1 MKLNKTILW
10 TVGGFITVA
19 AIGTLSAPRL
29 SAAIKAV
36 FVEVVIPSKPFNDS
50 MSVNLDLL
58 NTSASKY
65 SVGPDAGTF
74 AVTNITLTNFSQ
86 STQQV
91 FIFAPVFS
99 SGGCGGSGSLII
111 GGGRPRMY
119 VYVQPNS
126 TQTIT
131 YPTPLVFA
139 GIDGHACVA
148 AQITT
153 LGTVEVNVN
162 GFVN

>member
-10 TVGGFITVA
+10 AVGGLATVA

-29 SAAIKAV
+29 SAAIKAA
-36 FVEVVIPSKPFNDS
+36 FVEVVIPSKPYYGT
-50 MSVNLDLL
+50 MSVAFNLLDT
-58 NTSASKY
+58 NASKY
-65 SVGPDAGTF
+65 SVGPDVGTF

-86 STQQV
+86 SRQQL

-111 GGGRPRMY
+111 GGGGPRMT

-126 TQTIT
+126 TQTIS

-153 LGTVEVNVN
+153 LGIVEVTVN